1 MKFNSDKILLFHN
14 FYSQDSFNR
23 FNSWSHCYNAF
34 DDFNKSEDLLAL
46 HLGFYLASWGMYR
59 GSTGLLQ
66 KDYQIH
72 IEAVSIIKNYND
84 LRCSMSKEIN
94 RGQIDQLIS
103 LKEDLFN
110 YYNQFRYFDGK
121 SEFKEKKPT
130 ETLLSKII
138 LGTLGCSPAFDRYFN
153 IGVKVYNKNALT
165 FNEKTF
171 NILFDF
177 IEQND
182 EDILELQEILMNKEN
197 VYYPKFKLV
206 DMFFWQL
213 GFNKELKK

>member
-103 LKEDLFN
+103 LKEDL
-110 YYNQFRYFDGK
+110 
-121 SEFKEKKPT
+121 
-130 ETLLSKII
+130 LII
-138 LGTLGCSPAFDRYFN
+138 IINL
-153 IGVKVYNKNALT
+153 
-165 FNEKTF
+165 
-171 NILFDF
+171 NILMGK
-177 IEQND
+177 
-182 EDILELQEILMNKEN
+182 MN
-197 VYYPKFKLV
+197 
-206 DMFFWQL
+206 
-213 GFNKELKK
+213 LKKRNPQKHCCQK